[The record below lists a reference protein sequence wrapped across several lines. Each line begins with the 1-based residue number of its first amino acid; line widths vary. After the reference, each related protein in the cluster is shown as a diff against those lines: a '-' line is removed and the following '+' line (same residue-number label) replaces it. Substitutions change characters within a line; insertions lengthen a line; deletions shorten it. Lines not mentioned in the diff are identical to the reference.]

1 MGVVLGEAADAG
13 HAGQLA
19 RLLVAV
25 DRAELGQADRQVA
38 VAARLGGVDLDVV
51 RAVHRL
57 EQVFL
62 AHAVLLDV
70 ARSARPV
77 LECSK

>member
-13 HAGQLA
+13 QAGELA
-19 RLLVAV
+19 GLLVAV
-25 DRAELGQADRQVA
+25 DGAELGQPDGQVA
-38 VAARLGGVDLDVV
+38 IAARLGGVDLDVV

-70 ARSARPV
+70 ADPAGRGRRFQ
-77 LECSK
+77 